1 LALDISDRAFV
12 VDDGR
17 IVHTC
22 SAADLDADTDLKHP
36 LWLFDPGRLSF
47 KPDNAPH
54 DHPAT
59 GNLPNS

>member
-22 SAADLDADTDLKHP
+22 SAADLDADTDLKHR
-36 LWLFDPGRLSF
+36 LWLFDPGRF
-47 KPDNAPH
+47 CF
-54 DHPAT
+54 
-59 GNLPNS
+59 